1 MDNDLQIFQNL
12 NTQLANKYTKR
23 IVTARILIFILATI
37 CLLIAVMGLIL
48 NLQSPDVK
56 QDALLVLKFFGT
68 MCLVYLASGVIS
80 IRKPFSSFIVAF
92 ILTLLFILFFILGG
106 LTGVL
111 IDSTVTQI
119 FYFSITILLILA
131 VALIILRGVIFAKK
145 RKDLMIFP

>member
-12 NTQLANKYTKR
+12 NTQLENKYAKR
-23 IVTARILIFILATI
+23 IVTARILIFILAAI

-48 NLQSPDVK
+48 NPQSPAEK
-56 QDALLVLKFFGT
+56 QDAIILLRFFGT

-92 ILTLLFILFFILGG
+92 ILTLLFILLFIYAG

-119 FYFSITILLILA
+119 FYFSITALLILA
-131 VALIILRGVIFAKK
+131 VALIILRGAIFAKK

>member
-37 CLLIAVMGLIL
+37 CLLIAVMGLTL
-48 NLQSPDVK
+48 NLQSPGEK
-56 QDALLVLKFFGT
+56 QDALLLLKFFGT
-68 MCLVYLASGVIS
+68 ICLVYLASGVIS
-80 IRKPFSSFIVAF
+80 IRKPFSSFMVAF
-92 ILTLLFILFFILGG
+92 ILTLLIILFFILGG

-119 FYFSITILLILA
+119 FYFSLTALLVLA
-131 VALIILRGVIFAKK
+131 VALIILRGAIFAKK